1 MTYPCSGSLL
11 TKLSDA
17 KVRIVSSDPASTS
30 DKAPDLRVIV
40 SCVEIGAAW
49 RRTSKDNCVR
59 GNRRSVSVRRWRHH
73 TNDRRQLTIGPAA
86 ASSKPARA
94 WIARPRSAA
103 CESKYSSIE

>member
-1 MTYPCSGSLL
+1 MTYPCSGSFL

-49 RRTSKDNCVR
+49 RWNSKDNRAR
-59 GNRRSVSVRRWRHH
+59 GSRRRGSVRRWRHH
-73 TNDRRQLTIGPAA
+73 TNDRR
-86 ASSKPARA
+86 
-94 WIARPRSAA
+94 
-103 CESKYSSIE
+103 